1 MIGILSCWPPS
12 VTAGSGTTVSQERL
26 VAALAA
32 AGVEAELVYPSRF
45 ATTPAGLGERQRLNE
60 ALAPELARFEAVL
73 GIDGEGWRWAERPR
87 SKPYVAFCEAV
98 LTEVLPFEEPASAE
112 LLRAQAGGEGA
123 AARAADAVVA
133 RSGFAAERVAAAYGV
148 PPEGISVLPIP
159 FDVDAW
165 RGLLPAGEKEPLVL
179 AVGHAY
185 ARKNYGGLLA
195 AWPAVAAARPEARLC
210 IVGTGPESAGL
221 QAAAAEQRSVSLLGH
236 VPYAELL
243 ALYARAGVFCH
254 PSLQENFGIAVV
266 EGLAAGAAVVTH
278 RQPALL
284 ENTAGLPGTWAVDA
298 ADPAALAHALITA
311 LAAPAPWP
319 DSRLEGL
326 RRKLDPA
333 RVGRQLRELLLRLD

>member
-12 VTAGSGTTVSQERL
+12 VAAGSGTTVSQERL

-32 AGVEAELVYPSRF
+32 AGTQAELVYPSRF
-45 ATTPAGLGERQRLNE
+45 ATTPAALGERQRLNE
-60 ALAPELARFEAVL
+60 ALGQELDGFEAVL
-73 GIDGEGWRWAERPR
+73 GIDGEGWRWAQRPR
-87 SKPYVAFCEAV
+87 SRPYVAFCEAV
-98 LTEVLPFEEPASAE
+98 LTEVLPFEPPASAE
-112 LLRAQAGGEGA
+112 LLRAQAGWEAA

-133 RSGFAAERVAAAYGV
+133 RSAFAAGRVAEAYGV
-148 PPEGISVLPIP
+148 PRERISVLPIP

-165 RGLLPAGEKEPLVL
+165 RASLPRRDKEPLVL

-185 ARKNYGGLLA
+185 ARKNYRGLLA

-210 IVGTGPESAGL
+210 IVGAGPESDAL
-221 QAAAAEQRSVSLLGH
+221 ERAAAELPSVSLVGH
-236 VPYAELL
+236 VAYAELL

-284 ENTAGLPGTWAVDA
+284 ENTAGLAGTWAVDA
-298 ADPAALAHALITA
+298 ANPEALARALSAA
-311 LAAPAPWP
+311 LAAPARWP
-319 DSRLEGL
+319 DSRLDGL
-326 RRKLDPA
+326 RRRLDSA
-333 RVGRQLRELLLRLD
+333 RVGRQLRELLLNLG